1 MSPRSPSLG
10 LFSTR
15 RFGLAAVALAVAAL
29 LAACSPDSG
38 QTASQAEARMAQP
51 TPAPAAAPAPAR
63 EMAKMAAMEK
73 APVAD
78 AAGSQG
84 SAAAAG
90 QRFLAISHR
99 MQVEAPAAE
108 LADLWAAVKNRCE
121 ALDCYVETSDL
132 RRETP
137 QSSAEAFLTM
147 RVAPRDF
154 SQLTSALGTG
164 ARVLNHQTTTE
175 DKSFEVVDVEAQ
187 IKNRTEY
194 RDSLRALL
202 LEKNVK
208 RSLQDL
214 MAIRDMLSQVQAEID
229 AASSHRALLERDTAK
244 QLVQMRFQPTR
255 AIVSSGSYSP
265 WQQTWQRSW
274 DGLTRSVQALI
285 LTTAQWLPWLLAL
298 ALVVLLPLRMLMRR
312 WLRRGTARAQVAQKT
327 DASA

>member
-1 MSPRSPSLG
+1 MVH
-10 LFSTR
+10 
-15 RFGLAAVALAVAAL
+15 AA
-29 LAACSPDSG
+29 
-38 QTASQAEARMAQP
+38 
-51 TPAPAAAPAPAR
+51 PAPAAAPPPAR
-63 EMAKMAAMEK
+63 AMAKMAKMASMET
-73 APVAD
+73 APAAFDVA
-78 AAGSQG
+78 AAGGGQG
-84 SAAAAG
+84 RAAAAD

-99 MQVEAPAAE
+99 MQVEAPAAD
-108 LADLWAAVKNRCE
+108 LAALWAAVKSRCE

-154 SQLTSALGTG
+154 APLTDALGAG

-187 IKNRTEY
+187 IKNRSEY

-208 RSLQDL
+208 RTLQDL

-298 ALVVLLPLRMLMRR
+298 ALVVLLPLRMLIKR
-312 WLRRGTARAQVAQKT
+312 WLRRSTARAPIGPKPAAQ
-327 DASA
+327 DSQG